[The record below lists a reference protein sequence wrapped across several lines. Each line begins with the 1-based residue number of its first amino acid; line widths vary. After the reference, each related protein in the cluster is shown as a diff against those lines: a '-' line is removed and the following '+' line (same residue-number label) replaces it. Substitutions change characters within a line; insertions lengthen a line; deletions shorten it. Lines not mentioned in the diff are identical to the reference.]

1 MTFAKTANLRT
12 NPNNPRAIRKDQ
24 LNKLVKSLQEFPEML
39 EARPIVID
47 KDGTVLGGNMRLKA
61 AQLAGL
67 EEVPVFVRE
76 WDEEKDAEFI
86 IKDNVSLGEWDWDM
100 LGNNEEPEQL
110 QEWGLTIP
118 WDNTEEEDE
127 QEDTPNT
134 PKPCKHCEK
143 MLP

>member
-76 WDEEKDAEFI
+76 WDEEKDSEFI
-86 IKDNVSLGEWDWDM
+86 IKDNVSFGEWDWDM

-118 WDNTEEEDE
+118 WDNTEDEDE

-134 PKPCKHCEK
+134 PKQCKHCKK